1 MTFSELLGAVVQ
13 TASQGVAAGSRANA
27 LAALEARYQATL
39 EGRNVLA
46 ALTAVPVSDAT
57 AAGGRR
63 SA

>member
-13 TASQGVAAGSRANA
+13 TASQAVAAGSRANA

-39 EGRNVLA
+39 EGRDVLA
-46 ALTAVPVSDAT
+46 ALTAGPVPEAGSP
-57 AAGGRR
+57 GGRR

>member
-1 MTFSELLGAVVQ
+1 MTFSELLGAVVR

-39 EGRNVLA
+39 DGRDVLA
-46 ALTAVPVSDAT
+46 ALTARPGASTEA
-57 AAGGRR
+57 RH

>member
-13 TASQGVAAGSRANA
+13 TASQAVAAGSRANA

-39 EGRNVLA
+39 EGRDVLA
-46 ALTAVPVSDAT
+46 ALTASPVPDAGSP
-57 AAGGRR
+57 GGRR

>member
-13 TASQGVAAGSRANA
+13 TASQAVVAGSRANA

-39 EGRNVLA
+39 EGRDVLA
-46 ALTAVPVSDAT
+46 ALAAGPVSDAGFP
-57 AAGGRR
+57 GGRR

>member
-13 TASQGVAAGSRANA
+13 TASQAVAAGSRANA

-39 EGRNVLA
+39 EGRDVLA
-46 ALTAVPVSDAT
+46 ALAAGPAPDAGSP
-57 AAGGRR
+57 GGRR

>member
-13 TASQGVAAGSRANA
+13 TASQAVVAGSRANA

-39 EGRNVLA
+39 EGRDVLA
-46 ALTAVPVSDAT
+46 ALAAGPVPDAG
-57 AAGGRR
+57 APGGRR

>member
-13 TASQGVAAGSRANA
+13 TASQAVAAGSRANA

-39 EGRNVLA
+39 EGRDVLA
-46 ALTAVPVSDAT
+46 ALTAATVPDAGSP
-57 AAGGRR
+57 GGRR

>member
-13 TASQGVAAGSRANA
+13 TASQAVAAGSRANA

-39 EGRNVLA
+39 EGRDVLA
-46 ALTAVPVSDAT
+46 ALTTGPVRDAGSP
-57 AAGGRR
+57 GGRR

>member
-27 LAALEARYQATL
+27 LAALEARYQDTL
-39 EGRNVLA
+39 EGRDVLA
-46 ALTAVPVSDAT
+46 ALTAVTVPDAG
-57 AAGGRR
+57 ARSGRR

>member
-27 LAALEARYQATL
+27 LAALEARYQATR
-39 EGRNVLA
+39 EGRDVLA
-46 ALTAVPVSDAT
+46 ALTAGTVPDAG
-57 AAGGRR
+57 APGGRR

>member
-13 TASQGVAAGSRANA
+13 TASQAVAAGSRANA

-39 EGRNVLA
+39 EGRDVLA
-46 ALTAVPVSDAT
+46 ALTAPRVPDAGSP
-57 AAGGRR
+57 GGRR